1 MSFKAQAKP
10 RLDLSIVVVV
20 FVEAVFETG
29 LTETATGEGVA
40 AVGG

>member
-10 RLDLSIVVVV
+10 RFDLSTVVVV
-20 FVEAVFETG
+20 FEVAVFETE

-40 AVGG
+40 AAGG